1 VTSGNVESMFLKI
14 WSAQELDALSGAER
28 EKIFKDSLVYDLAV
42 APPALVA
49 RAQEFVLGRI
59 ANESSPS

>member
-1 VTSGNVESMFLKI
+1 MKRMDSKI

-28 EKIFKDSLVYDLAV
+28 EKIFKDSLVYDLAL

-59 ANESSPS
+59 ANESNPT

>member
-1 VTSGNVESMFLKI
+1 MDSKI

-28 EKIFKDSLVYDLAV
+28 EKIFKDSLVYDLAL

-49 RAQEFVLGRI
+49 RAQEFVELLRLDLDLSRGP
-59 ANESSPS
+59 NER

>member
-1 VTSGNVESMFLKI
+1 MKRMDSKI

-28 EKIFKDSLVYDLAV
+28 EKIFNDSLVYDLAL

-59 ANESSPS
+59 ANESNPT

>member
-1 VTSGNVESMFLKI
+1 MRSKI
-14 WSAQELDALSGAER
+14 WSAEELDVLCGAER
-28 EKIFKDSLVYDLAV
+28 EKIFKDTLVYDLAL
-42 APPALVA
+42 APEALVA